1 MSAPPA
7 DPAAGFAPTTAPAG
21 GAGPPALGDA
31 RARAALGSDADPTD
45 VRAALAAALGVGLL
59 GDLLVRGGP
68 LGLGLVAWAACAIGA
83 LLFVA
88 RRRGRPVTVAAALL
102 AGLAL
107 AFAACL
113 AWRDAGTLAAL
124 ALVGLVTTAAA
135 LARAL
140 RDGAAWAFEHAEAGA
155 YAAGAWAVAQEAAAG
170 VCAFGGGS
178 TLRGWGVEA
187 APVRALGV
195 WLRGALLAAPVLTV
209 FGLLLA
215 AADGAF
221 ARLLSRALAVDIAAL
236 AGHAVWTAAGAW
248 AAAGYAAGALFAKAP
263 AEGDPPGASAAAPV
277 SRRFGLQIGPAE
289 VCVAL
294 ACVDLLLLAFVFVQ
308 LGWVFG
314 ARALVGGPELTHASY
329 ARRGF
334 FELAAVAAMALPL
347 LVVAATRVARA
358 RPGPRTR
365 RAFRAAAGLLLG
377 LLGALVASAGDRM
390 RLYQAAYGLTELR
403 VYVIAFLTWLLV
415 VFAWAAA
422 TLVRGRPAPFA
433 LGAAVLAWAWV
444 LGLHAV
450 DPAALVVGVNAGR
463 AGAGSA
469 SPAAREPDARGLDVA
484 YLASL
489 GADAVPGLVARVVPR
504 AAAMDA
510 AARCAVARHLGPS
523 LARAEAADS
532 GGWRHWNWSRVRAAR
547 AARAARNMPAARSP
561 AAGAASCATL
571 DAPRPRR
578 GYR

>member
-1 MSAPPA
+1 
-7 DPAAGFAPTTAPAG
+7 
-21 GAGPPALGDA
+21 
-31 RARAALGSDADPTD
+31 
-45 VRAALAAALGVGLL
+45 
-59 GDLLVRGGP
+59 
-68 LGLGLVAWAACAIGA
+68 
-83 LLFVA
+83 
-88 RRRGRPVTVAAALL
+88 
-102 AGLAL
+102 
-107 AFAACL
+107 
-113 AWRDAGTLAAL
+113 
-124 ALVGLVTTAAA
+124 
-135 LARAL
+135 
-140 RDGAAWAFEHAEAGA
+140 
-155 YAAGAWAVAQEAAAG
+155 
-170 VCAFGGGS
+170 
-178 TLRGWGVEA
+178 
-187 APVRALGV
+187 
-195 WLRGALLAAPVLTV
+195 
-209 FGLLLA
+209 
-215 AADGAF
+215 
-221 ARLLSRALAVDIAAL
+221 
-236 AGHAVWTAAGAW
+236 
-248 AAAGYAAGALFAKAP
+248 
-263 AEGDPPGASAAAPV
+263 
-277 SRRFGLQIGPAE
+277 
-289 VCVAL
+289 VAL

>member
-1 MSAPPA
+1 
-7 DPAAGFAPTTAPAG
+7 
-21 GAGPPALGDA
+21 
-31 RARAALGSDADPTD
+31 
-45 VRAALAAALGVGLL
+45 V
-59 GDLLVRGGP
+59 
-68 LGLGLVAWAACAIGA
+68 
-83 LLFVA
+83 
-88 RRRGRPVTVAAALL
+88 
-102 AGLAL
+102 
-107 AFAACL
+107 
-113 AWRDAGTLAAL
+113 
-124 ALVGLVTTAAA
+124 
-135 LARAL
+135 
-140 RDGAAWAFEHAEAGA
+140 
-155 YAAGAWAVAQEAAAG
+155 
-170 VCAFGGGS
+170 
-178 TLRGWGVEA
+178 
-187 APVRALGV
+187 
-195 WLRGALLAAPVLTV
+195 
-209 FGLLLA
+209 
-215 AADGAF
+215 
-221 ARLLSRALAVDIAAL
+221 SRALDVDVAAL

-248 AAAGYAAGALFAKAP
+248 AAAGYAAGALFAEPP
-263 AEGDPPGASAAAPV
+263 AEGDAPGASAAAPA
-277 SRRFGLQIGPAE
+277 SRRFALRIGPAE

-294 ACVDLLLLAFVFVQ
+294 ACVDLLLLAFVLVQ

-314 ARALVGGPELTHASY
+314 GRALVGGPELTYASY

-403 VYVIAFLTWLLV
+403 VYVIAFLAWLLV

-450 DPAALVVGVNAGR
+450 DPAALVVAVNAGR

-469 SPAAREPDARGLDVA
+469 SPAARDPDAGGLDVA

-510 AARCAVARHLGPS
+510 AARCAVVRHLGPS

-532 GGWRHWNWSRVRAAR
+532 GGWRHWNWARVRAAR
-547 AARAARNMPAARSP
+547 AARAARNTWAARPPAA
-561 AAGAASCATL
+561 ANCATL
-571 DAPRPRR
+571 GASRPRR
-578 GYR
+578 GYL